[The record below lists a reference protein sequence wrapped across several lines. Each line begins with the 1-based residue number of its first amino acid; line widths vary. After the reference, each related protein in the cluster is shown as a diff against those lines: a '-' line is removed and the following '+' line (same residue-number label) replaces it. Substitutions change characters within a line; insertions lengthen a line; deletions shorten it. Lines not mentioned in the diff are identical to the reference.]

1 MTNTEETL
9 QPNTEA
15 LALRRKKKAK
25 RVTYVTLIHLALI
38 VTSLLFV
45 FPLIWMVSVSLQSEE
60 EMRLAN
66 GFWDMLV
73 PNEWLWSN
81 YPEVFKAI
89 PFMRYFKNSAIV
101 TSLTVLGTVV
111 SASLVSYAF
120 SKLRWPGR
128 NVVYTVML
136 ATMILPGFIL
146 MIPTYKMYSKMGFVD
161 TWVPLILPAFLGGGA
176 GNIILIQQFFMSIP
190 KEMSEAAMIDGASEW
205 KLFIRIVLPMSLP
218 VMASIGLFTM
228 VGQWNS
234 WFDAFLYVRNN
245 SNLWPLQYYIQI
257 SFNNLNQINQGNLD
271 ALEGIMN
278 IGTLDDMTMK
288 MALTVIGSVPILI
301 VYPFF
306 QKYFTKGVYVG
317 SVKG

>member
-25 RVTYVTLIHLALI
+25 KVTYVTLIHLALI

-176 GNIILIQQFFMSIP
+176 GNIILIQQSFMSIP
-190 KEMSEAAMIDGASEW
+190 KEMSEAAMIDGARHTTIWLKIMLPLCAPVLATVAIFSF
-205 KLFIRIVLPMSLP
+205 LFSWNDYLQPLIYVNSSSKQTIAQGLRAFQSQTSTRWGLLMAGSLISMIP
-218 VMASIGLFTM
+218 NLLLF
-228 VGQWNS
+228 VFCQR
-234 WFDAFLYVRNN
+234 FF
-245 SNLWPLQYYIQI
+245 
-257 SFNNLNQINQGNLD
+257 
-271 ALEGIMN
+271 LEGV
-278 IGTLDDMTMK
+278 K
-288 MALTVIGSVPILI
+288 A
-301 VYPFF
+301 
-306 QKYFTKGVYVG
+306 G

>member
-25 RVTYVTLIHLALI
+25 RVTYITLIHLALI

-66 GFWDMLV
+66 GFWDMLE

-128 NVVYTVML
+128 NFVYTVML
-136 ATMILPGFIL
+136 TTMILPGFIL

-190 KEMSEAAMIDGASEW
+190 IRGKRWERMICRKRKATKRW
-205 KLFIRIVLPMSLP
+205 RPRLWRIS
-218 VMASIGLFTM
+218 ATCRRITC
-228 VGQWNS
+228 
-234 WFDAFLYVRNN
+234 R
-245 SNLWPLQYYIQI
+245 
-257 SFNNLNQINQGNLD
+257 
-271 ALEGIMN
+271 
-278 IGTLDDMTMK
+278 
-288 MALTVIGSVPILI
+288 
-301 VYPFF
+301 
-306 QKYFTKGVYVG
+306 
-317 SVKG
+317 